1 VTNRMATS
9 RMATRILAT
18 RKSPSAPEVR
28 AELWRSFVS
37 LLKSYAAAA
46 SLNGLEHGVLVLT
59 ENSLQVAAVP
69 GTLSVAFYQALGR
82 GVWSVAVNSELE
94 KGTFELHL
102 DGAVSLDERVVEMD
116 HAAIELISSLSTA
129 ANRNRIEVLA

>member
-1 VTNRMATS
+1 MAM
-9 RMATRILAT
+9 RQ
-18 RKSPSAPEVR
+18 SPSGLDVR

-37 LLKSYAAAA
+37 LLRSYAAAA

-59 ENSLQVAAVP
+59 ENSLQVVAVP

-82 GVWSVAVNSELE
+82 GVWSIAVNSELE

-102 DGAVSLDERVVEMD
+102 DGTVLLDDRLVDMD
-116 HAAIELISSLSTA
+116 HAAIELISWLSRA
-129 ANRNRIEVLA
+129 ANRNPIEVLA